1 MEGIITTFV
10 RFTARLRK
18 PLRFLRGGSMELKF
32 NPGKCCDA
40 TFIWRLS
47 VAGKAGQF
55 TTKFTENT
63 KKLKNLR
70 ELCVLCGETN
80 W

>member
-18 PLRFLRGGSMELKF
+18 PLRFLRGGLMEIKF
-32 NPGKCCDA
+32 NPGKCCG
-40 TFIWRLS
+40 TMTKWRLS

-55 TTKFTENT
+55 TTKFTWNT

-70 ELCVLCGETN
+70 ELCFLCGETN
-80 W
+80 